1 MGEWI
6 AVVPRLPSWPPSLD
20 HCSGFDA
27 STRTFHSLRPPVPL
41 PPMSRPFSFAS
52 FIASLLPSPFPA
64 KPTVAALTFPDLFS
78 QVRSLAA
85 ALCSEAGLAKGHV
98 ALVLAPTSLDIPPL
112 YLALLSLGAVV
123 SPANPA
129 STPSELPRLVELSRP
144 RLAFAISA
152 TAAKLPRHI
161 TTILLD
167 SPRFRSFLSG
177 GGGDTVALEEVLQ
190 SDVAAIQYSS
200 GTTGTVKA
208 AALSHR
214 SFIAMVA
221 GFHACQQPRP
231 VGAEVSLLG
240 APLFHSMGFFFMLN
254 GVALGDTTVV
264 MGGGGGVTEILRAA
278 ERYRAT
284 QLSVSPPVVVAMA
297 RWAERIDLGA
307 LEQVICGGAMLHEA
321 TVEQFIA
328 RFPDVKLCQI
338 SIDFD
343 DAHQAYGSTE
353 AGGISRMIGPDEC
366 RRLRSVGRLSQD
378 VEAKIVDTVTGQ
390 PLSIGQAGE
399 LWIRGPACM
408 IGYVGDEEANGRAF
422 DSSGWLK
429 TGDLCYF
436 DRDGFLFVMDR
447 LKELIK
453 YKAYQVP
460 PAELEHLLQSL
471 PGVAD
476 AAVVPYPDAE
486 AGQIPVAEGSSIQED
501 SLSCVHGLYSQN
513 S

>member
-1 MGEWI
+1 MPHKELRLIMGEWI

-177 GGGDTVALEEVLQ
+177 GGGDTGAGGGPAVQRGRHTVLVGDDGNGEGGSAAAPQ
-190 SDVAAIQYSS
+190 LHSDGRRLPRMPTTTSRGRGGEPPGCAAVPLYGLLLRAKWSSAGGYDGGDGRRRRRDGDTASGGAVPGDSTVCVAA
-200 GTTGTVKA
+200 
-208 AALSHR
+208 
-214 SFIAMVA
+214 
-221 GFHACQQPRP
+221 
-231 VGAEVSLLG
+231 
-240 APLFHSMGFFFMLN
+240 
-254 GVALGDTTVV
+254 
-264 MGGGGGVTEILRAA
+264 GGGSDGEV
-278 ERYRAT
+278 
-284 QLSVSPPVVVAMA
+284 
-297 RWAERIDLGA
+297 
-307 LEQVICGGAMLHEA
+307 GGADRPGGAGAGHLRRRDASRGDRRAVHCQVSRRKAVSGMATTELSFLVIVQYASRYHMLLFFRHVKYR
-321 TVEQFIA
+321 TVAIPA
-328 RFPDVKLCQI
+328 I
-338 SIDFD
+338 
-343 DAHQAYGSTE
+343 
-353 AGGISRMIGPDEC
+353 
-366 RRLRSVGRLSQD
+366 RS
-378 VEAKIVDTVTGQ
+378 
-390 PLSIGQAGE
+390 LSI
-399 LWIRGPACM
+399 LMMHIKRM
-408 IGYVGDEEANGRAF
+408 
-422 DSSGWLK
+422 
-429 TGDLCYF
+429 DLPK
-436 DRDGFLFVMDR
+436 LA
-447 LKELIK
+447 
-453 YKAYQVP
+453 AYQ
-460 PAELEHLLQSL
+460 
-471 PGVAD
+471 G
-476 AAVVPYPDAE
+476 
-486 AGQIPVAEGSSIQED
+486 
-501 SLSCVHGLYSQN
+501 
-513 S
+513 